1 MSYNTQSNYSTY
13 PHYQRKEPV
22 VAWILWFF
30 LGVFGGHRFYLKQ
43 YTEGFMLLGAWV
55 FLVLILSSLFGV
67 VGLPTLG
74 VVCIVLVWVWWIV
87 EAFTLNSNIR
97 KANSVRSAASFGM

>member
-13 PHYQRKEPV
+13 SHYQRKEPI

-30 LGVFGGHRFYLKQ
+30 LGVFGGHRFYLGQHK
-43 YTEGFMLLGAWV
+43 EGFVLVGVWV
-55 FLVLILSSLFGV
+55 FFVLILSTLFGA

-74 VVCIVLVWVWWIV
+74 VVCFALVWVWWIV
-87 EAFTLNSNIR
+87 EACMLNSNIR
-97 KANSVRSAASFGM
+97 KANSGSSAAAFGA